1 MKRSVSLLVPCPIL
15 NAVFLIAE
23 HKRAAMQDAVW
34 APLQQENS
42 PALAHSSRVN
52 FPADIPLVLASVMFI
67 EPLKVRIKKMATQTL
82 KLNVKSGEK
91 DGKNFW
97 DRCGV
102 LFVNT
107 DDSGNITSINVKH
120 SMFPDVE
127 MVAFPRRDNEPVTE
141 WTQRQGGLSALAFRA
156 VAKKSP
162 AKGFLDA
169 FL

>member
-1 MKRSVSLLVPCPIL
+1 MS
-15 NAVFLIAE
+15 
-23 HKRAAMQDAVW
+23 DAVQ
-34 APLQQENS
+34 ALLQQENS
-42 PALAHSSRVN
+42 PAPAHSSRGK
-52 FPADIPLVLASVMFI
+52 FLADSPLVPALVMFI
-67 EPLKVRIKKMATQTL
+67 ETLKMRIKKMATQTL

-127 MVAFPRRDNEPVTE
+127 MVAFPRRDEDPVTE
-141 WTQRQGGLSALAFRA
+141 
-156 VAKKSP
+156 
-162 AKGFLDA
+162 
-169 FL
+169 